1 MISEVD
7 LIINDVH
14 SFYLKKNLMWMVFF
28 LPICQ
33 FTTWVSGANG
43 DLMKTLNPLK
53 LEFQKVAGN

>member
-1 MISEVD
+1 
-7 LIINDVH
+7 
-14 SFYLKKNLMWMVFF
+14 MWMVFF